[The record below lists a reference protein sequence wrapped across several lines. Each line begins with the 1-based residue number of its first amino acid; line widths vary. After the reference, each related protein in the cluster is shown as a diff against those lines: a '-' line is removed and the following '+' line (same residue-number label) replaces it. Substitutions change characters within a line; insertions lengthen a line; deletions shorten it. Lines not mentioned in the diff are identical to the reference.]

1 MKYLLE
7 EIKAI
12 LEGIPQGEWSFE
24 DNEMCIEG
32 VPICTFFT
40 AEDFPCVPIEDEPKL
55 EEELKRLK
63 SFIAAASTIIRDLL
77 VEVERLREDI
87 EQLRVQLAACGVAA
101 MCNTKQSRGQQK
113 CVVGDYGWSQSY
125 QDVVNAVGREIA
137 LRDQLQAAQAE
148 NERLSAL
155 AAQHLAD
162 QELLVGQE
170 RKRVARE
177 CIDYVNSHASDCG
190 CSKRIAHDIR
200 ARYGVEG

>member
-1 MKYLLE
+1 MKYPLE

-77 VEVERLREDI
+77 AEVERLRKDI

-137 LRDQLQAAQAE
+137 LRDQLQAAQD
-148 NERLSAL
+148 L
-155 AAQHLAD
+155 AATHLAD
-162 QELLVGQE
+162 QELLVGRE
-170 RKRVARE
+170 RRRVARE
-177 CIDYVNSHASDCG
+177 CAEMCEPWGVAD
-190 CSKRIAHDIR
+190 RIR
-200 ARYGVEG
+200 TRYGVEVC

>member
-63 SFIAAASTIIRDLL
+63 SFNTAAPTIIRDLL
-77 VEVERLREDI
+77 
-87 EQLRVQLAACGVAA
+87 
-101 MCNTKQSRGQQK
+101 
-113 CVVGDYGWSQSY
+113 
-125 QDVVNAVGREIA
+125 
-137 LRDQLQAAQAE
+137 AE

-155 AAQHLAD
+155 AATHLAD

-177 CIDYVNSHASDCG
+177 CIDYVNNHASDCG

-200 ARYGVEG
+200 ERYGVEE